1 MTGNLEAVL
10 LRLSQDHGLLNSV
23 EEATKQGAVLPVL
36 SVLGWNCF
44 DIQEVIPEFSV
55 GSGRIDYCLRV
66 NQKNAVFIEVK
77 RATEDLERHEKQ
89 LLEYS
94 FTYGVDIAVLT
105 NGLTW
110 WFYLP
115 LLGGNWQQR
124 KFISIDIRQQKIENS
139 TNYFNDFLNKEAIL
153 NGTATKKAK
162 DVKESR
168 EKIKLIKKAIPDAWK
183 QLIEE
188 PDEMLLEIFADKVEG
203 ICGYSPDLELLT
215 EFIINSCNYPIH
227 NKSDQEP
234 SPSPTPKRKYIRPN
248 TPEKQSSYS
257 TRQKGASV
265 LIGDKSILAETVG
278 DLYYQALKYLCD
290 NNFISKVENKIP
302 FATSSKRFLIAKEPI
317 HQRGNSFRCPIE
329 YNGYYM
335 ETHKNYEQA
344 LKHLEDLVK
353 ECGLI
358 MKY

>member
-1 MTGNLEAVL
+1 MNGTLEIIL

-36 SVLGWNCF
+36 SALGWDCF
-44 DIQEVIPEFSV
+44 NIQEVIPEFSI
-55 GSGRIDYCLRV
+55 GNGRIDYCLKV
-66 NQKNAVFIEVK
+66 NHKNAVFIEVK

-94 FTYGVDIAVLT
+94 FNFGVDIAVLT

-124 KFISIDIRQQKIENS
+124 KFISIDLRQQKIENS
-139 TNYFNDFLNKEAIL
+139 TSYLKDFLSKETIS
-153 NGTATKKAK
+153 NGSAVKKAK
-162 DVKESR
+162 EVKESR
-168 EKIKLIKKAIPDAWK
+168 EKNKLIEKAIPDAWK
-183 QLIEE
+183 QLLEE

-203 ICGYSPDLELLT
+203 LCGHSPDLELLT
-215 EFIINSCNYPIH
+215 EFI
-227 NKSDQEP
+227 NKQCFH
-234 SPSPTPKRKYIRPN
+234 PTQISSEKKPLPPFPPKQRYIRSDSQTN
-248 TPEKQSSYS
+248 ISSPS

-265 LIGDKSILAETVG
+265 SIENKSIVAGTVG
-278 DLYYQALKYLCD
+278 DLYSQALKYLYD
-290 NNFISKVENKIP
+290 NNYISKIEDQIP

-317 HQRGNSFRCPIE
+317 HHRGNPFRCPIE
-329 YNGYYM
+329 YNGYFM

-344 LKHLEDLVK
+344 LKQLEVLVN
-353 ECGLI
+353 ECGLS

>member
-1 MTGNLEAVL
+1 MAENLEEVL

-36 SVLGWNCF
+36 SALGWNWSNV
-44 DIQEVIPEFSV
+44 QEVTPEFSV
-55 GSGRIDYCLRV
+55 GNGRIDYCLRV
-66 NQKNAVFIEVK
+66 NHKNAVFVEVK

-115 LLGGNWQQR
+115 LLEGNWQQR

-139 TNYFNDFLNKEAIL
+139 INYLKDFLSKEAII
-153 NGTATKKAK
+153 NGSAAKKARE
-162 DVKESR
+162 VKESS
-168 EKIKLIKKAIPDAWK
+168 EKNKLINKAIPDAWQ

-203 ICGYSPDLELLT
+203 ICGYSPGLESLT
-215 EFIINSCNYPIH
+215 EFINKQCNYPKK
-227 NKSDQEP
+227 NASEQQSSLP
-234 SPSPTPKRKYIRPN
+234 SATKRRYIRSD
-248 TPEKQSSYS
+248 TTEKESSYS

-265 LIGDKSILAETVG
+265 SIGNKSIEAETVG
-278 DLYYQALKYLCD
+278 DLYYQALKYLYD
-290 NNFISKVENKIP
+290 NNYISKVENRIP
-302 FATSSKRFLIAKEPI
+302 FATSSKRFLIAREPL

-329 YNGYYM
+329 YNGYFM
-335 ETHKNYEQA
+335 ETHKNYETA
-344 LKHLEDLVK
+344 LKQLEDLVK
-353 ECGLI
+353 ECGLS

>member
-1 MTGNLEAVL
+1 M
-10 LRLSQDHGLLNSV
+10 LNSV

-36 SVLGWNCF
+36 SALGWNCF
-44 DIQEVIPEFSV
+44 NIQEVTPEFSV
-55 GSGRIDYCLRV
+55 DNGRIDYCLRV
-66 NQKNAVFIEVK
+66 NHKNAVFIEVK

-139 TNYFNDFLNKEAIL
+139 TSYLKDFLSKEAIL
-153 NGTATKKAK
+153 NGSAAKKAK
-162 DVKESR
+162 KVKESR
-168 EKIKLIKKAIPDAWK
+168 EKNKLIKKAIPDAWK
-183 QLIEE
+183 QLVEE

-203 ICGYSPDLELLT
+203 ICGHSPDLESLT
-215 EFIINSCNYPIH
+215 EYINKQCNYP
-227 NKSDQEP
+227 NQNQPEQQP
-234 SPSPTPKRKYIRPN
+234 SRSSSPMRRYIRSD
-248 TPEKQSSYS
+248 TPEKNSSHS
-257 TRQKGASV
+257 TRQKGASIS
-265 LIGDKSILAETVG
+265 IGNKPIVAETVG

-290 NNFISKVENKIP
+290 NNYISKVENQIP
-302 FATSSKRFLIAKEPI
+302 FATSSKRFLIAKEPL
-317 HQRGNSFRCPIE
+317 HQRGNSFRCPVE
-329 YNGYYM
+329 YNGYFM

-344 LKHLEDLVK
+344 LKQLEDFVK